1 MYENLKAIGFSSIDD
16 KKKIDNILKEVID
29 NPNYRYI
36 MGKDREEIF
45 VEYIKY
51 FGKGIGIAI
60 RGSIDENENVVIKS
74 WTPYIETMNKIDIV
88 EVDID
93 INQKKEYYVICEEE
107 QTGNE
112 IVFYLQNIIEFLNAE
127 EDDSINISGAYIVGL
142 AVSGTIL
149 LPIKKDTMDNVI
161 ECEQNKL
168 YKTLVKRVRE
178 GDSDAE
184 QILKLQQA
192 QITENITERLNN
204 EDLFSVIE
212 GYFFSDEEDDLIYN
226 ILGTIQEIEIIINTL
241 TNENIY
247 KFYIYSMGICLDI
260 CINEK
265 NLLGMPSVG
274 MRFNGKCQIQGKL
287 VFDS

>member
-1 MYENLKAIGFSSIDD
+1 MHENLKAIGFSNIDD
-16 KKKIDNILKEVID
+16 KKKMDNILKEVID

-36 MGKDREEIF
+36 MGKDKEEIF

-51 FGKGIGIAI
+51 FGKGMGIAI
-60 RGSIDENENVVIKS
+60 RGSIDENENVVIKN
-74 WTPYIETMNKIDIV
+74 WMPYIETMNKIDIV

-112 IVFYLQNIIEFLNAE
+112 IIFYLQNIVEFLNAE
-127 EDDSINISGAYIVGL
+127 EDDTINISGAYIVGL
-142 AVSGTIL
+142 ALSGTIL

-204 EDLFSVIE
+204 EDFFSVIE
-212 GYFFSDEEDDLIYN
+212 GYFFSNEEDELIYN
-226 ILGTIQEIEIIINTL
+226 ILGTIQEIEIITNTL
-241 TNENIY
+241 TNEKIY
-247 KFYIYSMGICLDI
+247 KLAIYSMGICLDI

-265 NLLGMPSVG
+265 NLIGMPSIG
-274 MRFNGKCQIQGKL
+274 MRFKGECQIQGKL
-287 VFDS
+287 VFD